1 MATKIRLLKNAG
13 IPFYPQTVDKAIYV
27 GSENKTLDAV
37 LADLVA
43 ADVTVDTVL
52 NVASGN
58 PIANKAVKAELDK
71 KLGITAIEDEKG
83 YNDGICPLGFDGKV
97 PSSFLPSF
105 VDDVI
110 ELLNLGS
117 DPLEGIPG
125 QYFYNETLTSKWNT
139 NPENAKKLK
148 MIRVTSNN
156 SKFGTITDITP
167 VVIEAGKIYIN
178 LADNKTYRWSG
189 STMVV
194 ISETLALGET
204 PSTAYPGHKGKMNAD
219 NISMLTDRVDSI
231 EGKAN
236 EQDDAIIEIRG
247 IANAN
252 KATIL
257 AHAKEYT
264 ALNNSLTAEKAK
276 TVTLQSKMGTA
287 ETNISNLTTS
297 VQSLNTGLGSANT
310 NIDAVKTR
318 VATIEAAYIT
328 CQDTGGEV
336 AYSIPAGIYQ

>member
-27 GSENKTLDAV
+27 GSKNKTLDTV
-37 LADLVA
+37 LADLAA

-58 PIANKAVKAELDK
+58 PIANKTVKVELDK
-71 KLGITAIEDEKG
+71 KLNTVDFTAKVG
-83 YNDGICPLGFDGKV
+83 AAKGICPLD
-97 PSSFLPSF
+97 
-105 VDDVI
+105 
-110 ELLNLGS
+110 
-117 DPLEGIPG
+117 
-125 QYFYNETLTSKWNT
+125 
-139 NPENAKKLK
+139 ENAKIEATYLPSYVDDIIDLVNFISATPTSAGIYYNTVTKKLEHYESVMPGTVDLIK
-148 MIRVTSNN
+148 STVPESGKIYVNTSNN
-156 SKFGTITDITP
+156 KQ
-167 VVIEAGKIYIN
+167 
-178 LADNKTYRWSG
+178 YRWSG
-189 STMVV
+189 TTLAVV
-194 ISETLALGET
+194 SETLALGET
-204 PSTAYPGHKGKMNAD
+204 ASTAYPGNNGKINAD
-219 NISMLTDRVDSI
+219 NILMLTGRVDNI

-310 NIDAVKTR
+310 NIDTVKTR